1 MTTQK
6 KGRGRPKG
14 SKNRSALERL
24 EALRAE
30 FAAKEALL
38 LAKASGEDTLSAL
51 SDVDAPVSLVAKMLE
66 SAIKKRERAI
76 LNAERLINGQEAHTT
91 KRGREVGRIAPIY
104 EKIEAAERRLAILR
118 DDKGTALADLD
129 IFPKEVE
136 TLKDLLERAN
146 NGEEV
151 SIPEGLRQIR
161 TDRSQAQ
168 VEASSPLTDDDDE

>member
-6 KGRGRPKG
+6 NGRGRPRG
-14 SKNRSALERL
+14 SKNRSVTERL

-51 SDVDAPVSLVAKMLE
+51 SDVDAPTSLIAKMLE
-66 SAIKKRERAI
+66 SAIKKREKAI
-76 LNAERLINGQEAHTT
+76 LNARRLIDGQEAHTT
-91 KRGREVGRIAPIY
+91 KRGREVGRIAPIE
-104 EKIEAAERRLAILR
+104 EKIEAAERRLAMLR
-118 DDKGTALADLD
+118 DNEGTAMGDLD
-129 IFPKEVE
+129 IFPGEVE

-151 SIPEGLRQIR
+151 SIPEGLRQVR
-161 TDRSQAQ
+161 KDRSQAE
-168 VEASSPLTDDDDE
+168 VEAASPLTDDDE